1 MCFSS
6 CLNTEHTSKNK
17 PRISQK
23 YSNLPHTETFMSPSS
38 FPLTHKTR
46 SLRWYHFTRRLKTG
60 LVWQSHLSITL
71 HTSWHSHFLHARPRD
86 KGERERAGEGE
97 NHSSL
102 RKHQTIWKH
111 CPEAQSLKG
120 LVPTD
125 CLFLFPASCESR
137 LYYHL
142 HHLLWQGWFNRST
155 PALGMSSCL
164 IFFRPVNCAVIS
176 RLAWPFESQSTRIRA
191 GRARVPAVHVQ
202 LTDHRAGS
210 LIRLWW

>member
-1 MCFSS
+1 MIPLHPPTQHRACMTVPS
-6 CLNTEHTSKNK
+6 LNHFYAPPDTHTSC
-17 PRISQK
+17 
-23 YSNLPHTETFMSPSS
+23 
-38 FPLTHKTR
+38 THAHATR
-46 SLRWYHFTRRLKTG
+46 
-60 LVWQSHLSITL
+60 
-71 HTSWHSHFLHARPRD
+71 
-86 KGERERAGEGE
+86 ERESAGEGE
-97 NHSSL
+97 NHSGL
-102 RKHQTIWKH
+102 RKHQMVWKH

-155 PALGMSSCL
+155 PALGMSSCS

-176 RLAWPFESQSTRIRA
+176 RLAWPFERQSTRIRA
-191 GRARVPAVHVQ
+191 GRGRVPAVHVQ
-202 LTDHRAGS
+202 LTDHRVGS